1 MPEYLENPR
10 RTPRQPLRCHAWL
23 VLPSGNVE
31 TATEDVGARGCQIV
45 LPEAVERGRTVCL
58 VLEAPRGV
66 ATLQVNGRVA
76 WVSPR
81 APWRVGVAYAAG
93 DLAKAAQWLDG
104 VRRVAP
110 ELFPARR
117 TPERVALEAMVYLG
131 QVPRLVD
138 FGEEDLALLGRVG
151 TGLRLGELRT
161 GAGREWPARHRRF
174 FALLEQGHLTLS
186 RAAAS
191 HPGAWQHIL
200 GRFTGPAGPAAG
212 QGRRLAGSEASPFP
226 SPPAPPVDRAAA
238 APAPVPVAAVTP
250 VPAAVVTPVPAAAV
264 TPLPAAK
271 GGPPA
276 PDFTGAGVG
285 WRAPATSRSPEA
297 EAIFKLALA
306 EIEARRTHQALAL
319 LRRALGLAPGDPE
332 IAGAIG
338 LAMRVGRSA

>member
-10 RTPRQPLRCHAWL
+10 RTPRQPLRCRAWL

-45 LPEAVERGRTVCL
+45 LPGAVERGRTLCL
-58 VLEAPRGV
+58 MLEAPRGV
-66 ATLQVNGRVA
+66 GTVQVNGRVA

-81 APWRVGVAYAAG
+81 PPWRVGVAFGAG
-93 DLAKAAQWLDG
+93 DLTRTAQWLEG
-104 VRRVAP
+104 VRRNAP

-117 TPERVALEAMVYLG
+117 TPERVALEAMFYLA

-138 FGEEDLALLGRVG
+138 FGEEDLAFLGRVG

-161 GAGREWPARHRRF
+161 GAGREWPALHRRF

-191 HPGAWQHIL
+191 HPSAWRAIL
-200 GRFTGPAGPAAG
+200 GGPADAAAALPPPPASRPTPAPLP
-212 QGRRLAGSEASPFP
+212 RASP
-226 SPPAPPVDRAAA
+226 PPAPCLGRITPAPMAAA
-238 APAPVPVAAVTP
+238 SQEFRTPTP
-250 VPAAVVTPVPAAAV
+250 VPSAR
-264 TPLPAAK
+264 
-271 GGPPA
+271 GGPPP
-276 PDFTGAGVG
+276 PDFRGAGVG
-285 WRAPATSRSPEA
+285 WRAPATARSPEA
-297 EAIFKLALA
+297 EAMFQLALV

-338 LAMRVGRSA
+338 RAMRVGQLTV